1 MRMKNARLAKI
12 ALLLFAT
19 TVLSGAAVVQNAR
32 AQSLL
37 ELHLFAPATAT
48 PGQTIAIELWTLF
61 ENSTSGRPD
70 LAFNATG
77 ESATTCSV
85 FPCLSFLVKIN
96 LGISAPPHIH
106 TPSGGFVALPTF
118 KQWVHPGAW
127 NTSYTVPSQL
137 GLYGVHMYA
146 NFTVQPTRTT
156 FVSYVSQ
163 VQTTFT
169 VTSASATPSDVS
181 NGVSGLA
188 SQSLTYGVLGLVVI
202 ALILDALILFWKKPA
217 AKTA

>member
-1 MRMKNARLAKI
+1 MKNSHLAKI
-12 ALLLFAT
+12 AILLFAT
-19 TVLSGAAVVQNAR
+19 TVLSGAAIVQNAR

-48 PGQTIAIELWTLF
+48 PGQTIAIELWTLY

-106 TPSGGFVALPTF
+106 TPSGAFVALPTF
-118 KQWVHPGAW
+118 AKWVHPGAW
-127 NTSYTVPSQL
+127 NTSYTVPSQI

-146 NFTVQPTRTT
+146 NYTIKTGPNSYT
-156 FVSYVSQ
+156 SYVSQ
-163 VQTTFT
+163 TQTTFT
-169 VTSASATPSDVS
+169 VKSATATPTDVS

-188 SQSLTYGVLGLVVI
+188 SQSLTYGVLGLVVVAI
-202 ALILDALILFWKKPA
+202 ILDALILFWKKTP

>member
-1 MRMKNARLAKI
+1 MKMKNTRLAKI

-19 TVLSGAAVVQNAR
+19 TVLSGAALVQNAR

-37 ELHLFAPATAT
+37 ELHLFAPTTAT
-48 PGQTIAIELWTLF
+48 PGQTIAIELWTLY

-106 TPSGGFVALPTF
+106 TPSGAFVALPTF

-146 NFTVQPTRTT
+146 NYTIKTGPNTYI
-156 FVSYVSQ
+156 SYVSQ
-163 VQTTFT
+163 TQTTFT
-169 VTSASATPSDVS
+169 VTSATASPTDVS

-188 SQSLTYGVLGLVVI
+188 SQNLTYGVLGLVVI

-217 AKTA
+217 AKTS